1 VLIFTRSRSEA
12 ESCLGAKLVRR
23 ACHGQSLKLSV
34 CGLGTIQV
42 MSYSASAGHR
52 CWHMMYSVTPHTT
65 LPQDDEES
73 RLLAVYATHRAKEHA
88 AAHQVLHPTHSLPLR
103 AYLELVGDLR
113 ILRTE
118 SNEKWR
124 AIGAHRKKMAFER
137 SDGLC

>member
-1 VLIFTRSRSEA
+1 MTFDTN
-12 ESCLGAKLVRR
+12 
-23 ACHGQSLKLSV
+23 
-34 CGLGTIQV
+34 
-42 MSYSASAGHR
+42 
-52 CWHMMYSVTPHTT
+52 

-118 SNEKWR
+118 CNEKRR
-124 AIGAHRKKMAFER
+124 AIGAHRKKMEYER
-137 SDGLC
+137 SDELG